1 MAVNRPDF
9 MNQMQEMWGRLEWR
23 QRATIIAFAA
33 LGLILIVSVVY
44 FMNRVEYQ
52 TLYRDLNP
60 DDAQAIVDKLEEKR
74 HKFRVRGTSI
84 LVAAPKEDIDKMRLE
99 FSGAGLGRSGLIGY
113 EIFDKSQ
120 FGMTDF
126 TEQINLQRA
135 LEGEMARTIK
145 RYSEISDARVHI
157 VLPKDSY
164 FEESRER
171 AKASVFLT
179 LRSGAV
185 LSRSN
190 IAGIR
195 AVVAGGVPGLT
206 VQNVSIMDDEGRVLA
221 QSLEAGDVTRSE
233 LELEMTMREQIEKE
247 LASKAAAAL
256 EPVAG
261 KENVRA
267 NASVE
272 INTSVTQTNEELFNP
287 NPPAVVSH
295 QRSEERAGGNI
306 LDAGIPGTQSN
317 VGMAET
323 STLLVGPERM
333 RESEITNYELSRT
346 TRNTVQPKGS
356 IRRLSVA
363 VTLNNKTIVTKGENG
378 TVTVKMEPYT
388 ENELN
393 AFRELVMA
401 AVGYDEQRGDM
412 VTLRSAP
419 FYDERALRDAAP
431 AGPWYERIHRQ
442 EYFGPAIKYGA
453 LLLVFL
459 LIYLIFIRPLR
470 NRVIQAIDAS
480 APPAL
485 PPAEEN
491 LLLESGEAAVA
502 ALPGA
507 EAMAELESAH
517 EEQLSEIRP
526 EPESEIEAF
535 DMENATE
542 EEIEDMLTSEE
553 MAMGGSARRYA
564 VIKKKMIDKAR
575 KNPELISQLL
585 RSMMQEKA
593 IS

>member
-9 MNQMQEMWGRLEWR
+9 MNQMLEMWGRLEWR
-23 QRATIIAFAA
+23 QRATIIVFAA

-44 FMNRVEYQ
+44 YANRVEYQ

-60 DDAQAIVDKLEEKR
+60 EDAQAIVERLTENR
-74 HKFRVRGTSI
+74 QKFRVKGTSI
-84 LVAAPKEDIDKMRLE
+84 LVAAPKEDIDRMRLE

-145 RYSEISDARVHI
+145 RYSEVFDARVHI

-179 LRSGAV
+179 LRNGAV

-190 IAGIR
+190 ISGIR

-206 VQNVSIMDDEGRVLA
+206 VQNVSIMDDAGRVLA
-221 QSLEAGDVTRSE
+221 QSQEAGDITRSE

-247 LASKAAAAL
+247 LSAKASAAL
-256 EPVAG
+256 EPVVG
-261 KENVRA
+261 RDNVRA

-272 INTSVTQTNEELFNP
+272 INTSVTQTNEELYNP

-295 QRSEERAGGNI
+295 ERSEERAGGNI
-306 LDAGIPGTQSN
+306 LETGIPGTQSN
-317 VGMAET
+317 VGMAEG
-323 STLLVGPERM
+323 STLLVGPPRM
-333 RESEITNYELSRT
+333 REREITNYEVSRT
-346 TRNTVQPKGS
+346 TRNIVQPKGT
-356 IRRLSVA
+356 IRRLSVG
-363 VTLNNKTIVTKGENG
+363 VTLNEKTVITKGADG
-378 TVTVKMEPYT
+378 TSTAKMEPFTDAELARYT
-388 ENELN
+388 E
-393 AFRELVMA
+393 LVKA
-401 AVGYDEQRGDM
+401 AVGYDELRGDV
-412 VTLRSAP
+412 VTLTSTR
-419 FYDERALRDAAP
+419 FYDEKALREATP
-431 AGPWYERIHRQ
+431 SGPWYSMLQRQ
-442 EYFGPAIKYGA
+442 EYFVPAIKYLA
-453 LLLVFL
+453 LLLVFFL
-459 LIYLIFIRPLR
+459 VYLIFIRPLR
-470 NRVIQAIDAS
+470 KRVYQAIEAAS
-480 APPAL
+480 PAL

-491 LLLESGEAAVA
+491 LLLESGTEPIA

-507 EAMAELESAH
+507 EDTVDIST
-517 EEQLSEIRP
+517 EEMPEMSP
-526 EPESEIEAF
+526 EPEVEVF
-535 DMENATE
+535 DMENATDE
-542 EEIEDMLTSEE
+542 QIEDMLTSEE
-553 MAMGGSARRYA
+553 MALGGSARKYA

-575 KNPELISQLL
+575 KNPELISQLI

-593 IS
+593 KS